1 MPHTESAKKRLRQ
14 SEDRRVRNKQRTTEL
29 KSIRKKL
36 IRALHDGQP
45 GEAEQLYRTFTKRVD
60 QAAAINT
67 IHRNTA
73 ARAKSRLAIAITAA
87 GKAAA
92 DKAAEKAKPAPATPA

>member
-14 SEDRRVRNKQRTTEL
+14 SEDRRVRNKDRTTEL

-36 IRALHDGQP
+36 LRALHDGEP
-45 GEAEQLYRTFTKRVD
+45 KLADELYRDFTKRVD

-73 ARAKSRLAIAITAA
+73 ARAKARLAVAITAA
-87 GKAAA
+87 A
-92 DKAAEKAKPAPATPA
+92 KAKATTPAK

>member
-14 SEDRRVRNKQRTTEL
+14 NEVRRVRNKDRTTEL
-29 KSIRKKL
+29 KSIRKNVL
-36 IRALHDGQP
+36 RALHDGQP
-45 GEAEQLYRTFTKRVD
+45 AKAEELYRDFTKRVD
-60 QAAAINT
+60 QAAAGNT

-87 GKAAA
+87 AKAVG
-92 DKAAEKAKPAPATPA
+92 EKAKATAPANPA